1 MNKAYL
7 DMIHWQTTQ
16 KSKQNQSHLADFLET
31 FSSAKKEQG
40 TASTDCKSGG
50 FKHKIFKCQHRIVS
64 FVIVKSNTS
73 CRKEN

>member
-16 KSKQNQSHLADFLET
+16 KSKEIRVIWRIFLET
-31 FSSAKKEQG
+31 ISSAKKEQG

-50 FKHKIFKCQHRIVS
+50 FKHKIFKWQHRIV
-64 FVIVKSNTS
+64 K
-73 CRKEN
+73 